1 MRARPTLVATF
12 VVATLVAGCST
23 SSSGPAGPASPS
35 GPPGSLAPGVG
46 STASAPA
53 PAAPAPATPMPTDA
67 SSPPAAGGTATL
79 PPGDP
84 IPDAFTGRY
93 DSLTDQFVKL
103 DLLPSGDAYLSPGGV
118 VVVHDRFSI
127 AGDTIAFA
135 GESCDG
141 QLGTYRWSSDAGTLS
156 LRRIED
162 PCRARSVA
170 IVQAFRRAADQLPYA
185 PATRSPISWT
195 QPDYNLA
202 TVDAKGDFFMTD
214 GGSGFYAY
222 RPDGSTL
229 GSWTGD
235 LSYAT
240 GITVVPSGDI
250 YVSDFDQAKVRRFD
264 PSGKLLDSFTVG
276 DGVIGPVGLAHDAA
290 GDIYVALHRE
300 HAHHLEKHS
309 PDGKLLASWAPEG
322 SGKGEI
328 GAGSASGPEN
338 LAVGRDGSVY
348 VTDPVN
354 QRIVEY
360 DADGGFLRAF
370 TGTADAPLESGD
382 VAVDSKGN
390 VYTLVDQA
398 IWRFDPSG
406 KPTGRWFV
414 NYPGALVVDASDR
427 IFVVGTVIAEV
438 TLPAG

>member
-12 VVATLVAGCST
+12 LVAAVVAGCST
-23 SSSGPAGPASPS
+23 SSSGLAGPASPS
-35 GPPGSLAPGVG
+35 GSQGS
-46 STASAPA
+46 SAPA
-53 PAAPAPATPMPTDA
+53 SAAPSRAAPGDTPAAPAPTVAP
-67 SSPPAAGGTATL
+67 SPSAAAATL

-84 IPDAFTGRY
+84 IPAAFAGRY
-93 DSLTDQFVKL
+93 DSLMDQFVKL
-103 DLLPSGDAYLSPGGV
+103 DLLPSGDAYLSPGDM
-118 VVVHDRFSI
+118 VVVHDRFAI

-141 QLGTYRWSSDAGTLS
+141 QLGTYRWSSDAGILS

-162 PCRARSVA
+162 PCRARSAA

-185 PATRSPISWT
+185 PATRSPTSWT

-202 TVDAKGDFFMTD
+202 TVDAKGDFFTTD
-214 GGSGFYAY
+214 GGSGFYAHA
-222 RPDGSTL
+222 PDGSTL

-240 GITVVPSGDI
+240 GITVAPSGDV

-264 PSGKLLDSFTVG
+264 PSGKLVDSFTVG
-276 DGVIGPVGLAHDAA
+276 RGDIGPVGLAHDAA
-290 GDIYVALHRE
+290 GDVYVALHRN
-300 HAHHLEKHS
+300 HAHHVEKYS

-322 SGKGEI
+322 SGKGEV
-328 GAGSASGPEN
+328 GGGPASGPEN

-360 DADGGFLRAF
+360 DAGGRFVRAF
-370 TGTADAPLESGD
+370 TGTADAPLDSGD

-390 VYTLVDQA
+390 VYTDVGQA

-406 KPTGRWFV
+406 KLTGRWFV
-414 NYPGALVVDASDR
+414 AYPGTLVIDASDR
-427 IFVVGTVIAEV
+427 IFLVGAGAAEV